1 VQWDLHCC
9 NDGNSPKIVL
19 PPYVLCISRSYIT
32 FHAINL
38 TFRQNAVIFKLDR
51 KNKAQEETLMK
62 SKIMTMAANVIQY
75 LTDRERHEWALITP
89 GGFYEPARPKE
100 TEE

>member
-1 VQWDLHCC
+1 MQWNLHRC
-9 NDGNSPKIVL
+9 NGGDSPKIVL
-19 PPYVLCISRSYIT
+19 LPYGLCISRSYMT

-38 TFRQNAVIFKLDR
+38 TFRPNAVIFKLDR
-51 KNKAQEETLMK
+51 KSKARGGNIMK

-89 GGFYEPARPKE
+89 GGFYEPERPKE
-100 TEE
+100 TKE

>member
-1 VQWDLHCC
+1 
-9 NDGNSPKIVL
+9 
-19 PPYVLCISRSYIT
+19 
-32 FHAINL
+32 
-38 TFRQNAVIFKLDR
+38 
-51 KNKAQEETLMK
+51 MK

-89 GGFYEPARPKE
+89 GGFYEPERPKG

>member
-1 VQWDLHCC
+1 MQWNLHRC
-9 NDGNSPKIVL
+9 NGGDSPKIVL
-19 PPYVLCISRSYIT
+19 HLYVLCISRSYLT

-51 KNKAQEETLMK
+51 KNKGGNIMN

-100 TEE
+100 AKE

>member
-1 VQWDLHCC
+1 MESSSLQWRRFPE
-9 NDGNSPKIVL
+9 NSPSSLRSLHFTLV
-19 PPYVLCISRSYIT
+19 YDISRYKFDFPT
-32 FHAINL
+32 ECCYFQV
-38 TFRQNAVIFKLDR
+38 RQKKQSTGGNI
-51 KNKAQEETLMK
+51 MK

-100 TEE
+100 TKE

>member
-1 VQWDLHCC
+1 M
-9 NDGNSPKIVL
+9 
-19 PPYVLCISRSYIT
+19 T

-51 KNKAQEETLMK
+51 KNKGGNIMK

-89 GGFYEPARPKE
+89 GGFYEPERPKE
-100 TEE
+100 TKE

>member
-1 VQWDLHCC
+1 
-9 NDGNSPKIVL
+9 
-19 PPYVLCISRSYIT
+19 
-32 FHAINL
+32 
-38 TFRQNAVIFKLDR
+38 
-51 KNKAQEETLMK
+51 MK